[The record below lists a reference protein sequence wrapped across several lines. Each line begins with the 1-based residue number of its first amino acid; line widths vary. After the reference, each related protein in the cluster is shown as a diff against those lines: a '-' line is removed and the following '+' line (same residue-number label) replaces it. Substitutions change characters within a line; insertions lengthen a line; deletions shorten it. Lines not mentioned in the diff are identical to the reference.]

1 MRFHDQSRVGKWGR
15 GRIFFSLFNF
25 FFQFFVISV
34 FFNFFHYAKM
44 VGNRF
49 TEMVFFVWR
58 PLNSLDGIIPN
69 YVSWKGAQTVNERLF
84 INSFFL
90 FCFGVPVPCVPV
102 CFESYFFTIF
112 FTFLLVGIRM
122 LPLHCSYVLV
132 CDSYVTRLYSYVFVR
147 CFSHDLYRHTDLADD
162 NHWLTSHKTA
172 QR

>member
-1 MRFHDQSRVGKWGR
+1 MGARPDLFL
-15 GRIFFSLFNF
+15 SLYF

-34 FFNFFHYAKM
+34 FSIFCHYAKM

-102 CFESYFFTIF
+102 CFESCFFTIF
-112 FTFLLVGIRM
+112 LLFYLHVFVCYPYIARMYLYVTRM
-122 LPLHCSYVLV
+122 LPVYTRMYSFVIGVYPYVLV
-132 CDSYVTRLYSYVFVR
+132 CYSYVVV
-147 CFSHDLYRHTDLADD
+147 CYS
-162 NHWLTSHKTA
+162 
-172 QR
+172 